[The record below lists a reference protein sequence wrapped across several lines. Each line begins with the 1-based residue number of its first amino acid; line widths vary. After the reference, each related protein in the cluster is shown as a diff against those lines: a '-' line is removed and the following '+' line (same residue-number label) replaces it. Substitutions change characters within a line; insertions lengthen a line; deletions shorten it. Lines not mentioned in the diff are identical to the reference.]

1 MRIEALRGPA
11 AQGGKAPSGD
21 YMYVIDQDAYGLID
35 IVLSGFL

>member
-11 AQGGKAPSGD
+11 AQGGKTPSGD
-21 YMYVIDQDAYGLID
+21 YISNQDAYDLVD